1 MKKKKDEDKNL
12 IQSKTQI
19 RIKNVM
25 KSNVQNNTSSKKPVG
40 KLKSNL
46 SKITSPKKQVSKDPK
61 STSPKNQVEK
71 MKLKDSQSTSP
82 KKHVET
88 VLENN
93 IVIPQQ
99 KITSLKTNEM
109 FDEFIKFKQE
119 FMSNPEN
126 QKKHSHVKK

>member
-1 MKKKKDEDKNL
+1 
-12 IQSKTQI
+12 
-19 RIKNVM
+19 M

-71 MKLKDSQSTSP
+71 MKLKDPQSTSP

-126 QKKHSHVKK
+126 HKKILRQKMMMCY

>member
-1 MKKKKDEDKNL
+1 M
-12 IQSKTQI
+12 IQSRTQI
-19 RIKNVM
+19 RIKNIL
-25 KSNVQNNTSSKKPVG
+25 KSNVQKNTSSKKPVG

-46 SKITSPKKQVSKDPK
+46 SKITSPKKQVAKDPK
-61 STSPKNQVEK
+61 STSPKNQFEK
-71 MKLKDSQSTSP
+71 MKLKDPQSTSP

-99 KITSLKTNEM
+99 KFTSLKTNEM
-109 FDEFIKFKQE
+109 FDEFIIFKQE

-126 QKKHSHVKK
+126 QKNSYVKK